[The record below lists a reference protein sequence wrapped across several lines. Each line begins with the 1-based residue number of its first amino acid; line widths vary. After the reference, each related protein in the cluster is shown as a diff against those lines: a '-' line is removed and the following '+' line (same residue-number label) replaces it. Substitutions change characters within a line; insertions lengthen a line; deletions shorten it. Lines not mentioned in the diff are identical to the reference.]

1 MKTKIKMVDF
11 KKPFLNFTK
20 GKAIKLS
27 TKSSKVCLKKSGT
40 KSSDLGVIIY
50 TGIYREKH
58 LVEPAIASLIQKRIG
73 ANSTLNGKNQTFS
86 FDLNNGG
93 CGLVSGFQLIDGF
106 IQSGRANHGMIV
118 CGDTEP
124 YSKLSLN
131 FHFSTSAASVILS
144 SSENGYGF
152 IRFKTETF
160 PQYKHEFKSSIS
172 WSTLK
177 KSKKKRN
184 VLLVT
189 ETNDY
194 MDLCVKC
201 ACQTLEK
208 FLYETEI
215 NLSDIDLIIPSQN
228 PGGFVPKLKKELN
241 LDQRIIEV
249 DCQVGVLHTAGP
261 AAALE
266 KAWLVGSFTQAKNI
280 LFLTV
285 GSGITTALALY
296 KNA

>member
-1 MKTKIKMVDF
+1 MGTKIKMVDC
-11 KKPFLNFTK
+11 KKPLFNFNK
-20 GKAIKLS
+20 GKVIKLS

-106 IQSGRANHGMIV
+106 IQSGRANHGMVI

-124 YSKLSLN
+124 YSRLSSN

-144 SSENGYGF
+144 TSENGCSF
-152 IRFKTETF
+152 TRFKTETF
-160 PQYKHEFKSSIS
+160 PQYKHEFRSSIS
-172 WSTLK
+172 WSSLK
-177 KSKKKRN
+177 KSRKKRN
-184 VLLVT
+184 VLLVS
-189 ETNDY
+189 EKNNY
-194 MDLCVKC
+194 LDLCVKC
-201 ACQTLEK
+201 ASQTLEK
-208 FLYETEI
+208 FLNETEI
-215 NLSDIDLIIPSQN
+215 SLSEIDLILPSQS
-228 PGGFVPKLKKELN
+228 PRGFVPKLRKELS
-241 LDQRIIEV
+241 LGQKIVEV
-249 DCQVGVLHTAGP
+249 ESTKGELHTAGP
-261 AAALE
+261 AATLE
-266 KAWLVGSFTQAKNI
+266 KTWLDGSFAQAKNI